1 MSVAIQLYL
10 REARMSGIDVT
21 EEKAE
26 SLISVFAGLIT
37 MRDWIKL
44 TVDEEVTGE
53 KTRDDRVILPAV
65 ASNKD

>member
-10 REARMSGIDVT
+10 REARMSGVDVT
-21 EEKAE
+21 EEKGE

-44 TVDEEVTGE
+44 TVDEEVEGE